1 MAVIVKICAN
11 KSIHDAKMCIEA
23 GADIAG
29 ILVGQMHASEDF
41 VDPVTA
47 SKIAQYCKGKIEVAV
62 VTHLKDAKSIINIC
76 RTVGNSI
83 LQLHSDIDENEV
95 EKIVSAL
102 PKMKLIR
109 LIQVTPEGEILT
121 DVESVRHA
129 DCFIIDSCNKQ
140 TDQVGGTGLTHDWN
154 IDRKVIMTVR
164 KPVIIAG
171 GLNPNNVAEAI
182 MTCRPA
188 GVDVNS
194 GCKNE
199 KGIKDRNKVIAFVR
213 NAKKG

>member
-1 MAVIVKICAN
+1 MIVKICAN

-29 ILVGQMHASEDF
+29 ILVGQAHSSEDF

-62 VTHLKDAKSIINIC
+62 VTHLKDAKSIVNIC
-76 RTVGNSI
+76 RTVGNSV

-95 EKIVSAL
+95 EKIVGAL
-102 PKMKLIR
+102 PQMKLIR
-109 LIQVTPEGEILT
+109 LVQVTPEGEILT
-121 DVESVRHA
+121 DIDSVRYA
-129 DCFIIDSCNKQ
+129 DCFIIDSCNRL

-154 IDRKVIMTVR
+154 IDKKVVMTVR

-171 GLNPNNVAEAI
+171 GLTPDNVAEAI
-182 MTCRPA
+182 RISRPA

-199 KGIKDRNKVIAFVR
+199 KGIKDRNKVISFVR

>member
-1 MAVIVKICAN
+1 MIVKICAN

-29 ILVGQMHASEDF
+29 ILVGQAHSSEDF

-62 VTHLKDAKSIINIC
+62 VTHLKDAKSIVNIC
-76 RTVGNSI
+76 RTVGNSV

-95 EKIVSAL
+95 EKIVGAL

-109 LIQVTPEGEILT
+109 LVQVTPEGEILT
-121 DVESVRHA
+121 DIDSVRYA
-129 DCFIIDSCNKQ
+129 DCFIIDSFNRL

-154 IDRKVIMTVR
+154 IDRKVVMTVR

-171 GLNPNNVAEAI
+171 GLTPDNVAEAI
-182 MTCRPA
+182 KISRPA

-199 KGIKDRNKVIAFVR
+199 KGIKDRNKVITFVR

>member
-1 MAVIVKICAN
+1 MIVKICAN

-29 ILVGQMHASEDF
+29 ILVGQAHSSEDF

-62 VTHLKDAKSIINIC
+62 VTHLKDAKSIVNIC
-76 RTVGNSI
+76 RTVGNSV

-95 EKIVSAL
+95 EKIVGAL
-102 PKMKLIR
+102 PQMKLIR
-109 LIQVTPEGEILT
+109 LVQVTPEGEILT
-121 DVESVRHA
+121 DIDSVRYA
-129 DCFIIDSCNKQ
+129 DCFIIDSCNRL

-154 IDRKVIMTVR
+154 IDKKVVMTVR

-171 GLNPNNVAEAI
+171 GLTPDNVSEAI
-182 MTCRPA
+182 RISRPA

-199 KGIKDRNKVIAFVR
+199 KGIKDRNKVISFVR

>member
-1 MAVIVKICAN
+1 MIVKICAN

-29 ILVGQMHASEDF
+29 ILVGQAHSSEDF

-62 VTHLKDAKSIINIC
+62 VTHLKDAKSIVNIC
-76 RTVGNSI
+76 RTVGNSV

-95 EKIVSAL
+95 EKIVGAL
-102 PKMKLIR
+102 PQMKLIR
-109 LIQVTPEGEILT
+109 LVQVTPEGEILT
-121 DVESVRHA
+121 DIDSVRYA
-129 DCFIIDSCNKQ
+129 DCFIIDSCNRL

-154 IDRKVIMTVR
+154 IDRKVVMTVR

-171 GLNPNNVAEAI
+171 GLTPDNVAEAI
-182 MTCRPA
+182 KISRPA

-199 KGIKDRNKVIAFVR
+199 KGIKDRNKVISFVR